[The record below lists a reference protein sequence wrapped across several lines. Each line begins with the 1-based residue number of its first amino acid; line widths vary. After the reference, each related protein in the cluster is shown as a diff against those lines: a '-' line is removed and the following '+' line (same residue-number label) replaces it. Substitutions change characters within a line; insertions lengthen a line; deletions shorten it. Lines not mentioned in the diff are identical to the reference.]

1 MTTYIVQV
9 VANVVVEANSIE
21 AAKRTAVDYVAD
33 RDEIIHTHVNT
44 VTETN
49 YMEEV

>member
-1 MTTYIVQV
+1 MATYIVQV

-21 AAKRTAVDYVAD
+21 GAKKTAVDYVAD

-44 VTETN
+44 VTQTD
-49 YMEEV
+49 YMEE